1 MCFGVVCILCAQ
13 FAFFTKSEKTYKNK
27 QECKIYIMKK
37 IFEAKKKDCI
47 YVQDDELILMLIL
60 G

>member
-13 FAFFTKSEKTYKNK
+13 FAFFTKSEETYKNK

-37 IFEAKKKDCI
+37 KYEAKKRCI